1 VQRATSVIHV
11 PAVMM
16 VDIAQVQSGFKL
28 EAIMP
33 VLAVATLTL
42 SGFGLRNEI
51 RGDIKDV
58 NNKVNENLV
67 QTPRMPGNLC

>member
-1 VQRATSVIHV
+1 
-11 PAVMM
+11 
-16 VDIAQVQSGFKL
+16 
-28 EAIMP
+28 
-33 VLAVATLTL
+33 LAVATLTL

>member
-1 VQRATSVIHV
+1 MSVIDV

>member
-1 VQRATSVIHV
+1 
-11 PAVMM
+11 
-16 VDIAQVQSGFKL
+16 
-28 EAIMP
+28 MP
-33 VLAVATLTL
+33 VVAVATLTL

>member
-1 VQRATSVIHV
+1 MIHV

>member
-1 VQRATSVIHV
+1 VIHV

>member
-1 VQRATSVIHV
+1 M

-33 VLAVATLTL
+33 VVAVAMLTL

>member
-1 VQRATSVIHV
+1 MSVIDV

-42 SGFGLRNEI
+42 SVFGLRNEI

>member
-1 VQRATSVIHV
+1 M

-28 EAIMP
+28 EAIML

>member
-1 VQRATSVIHV
+1 MIHV

-33 VLAVATLTL
+33 VVAVAMLTL

>member
-1 VQRATSVIHV
+1 MIHV

-33 VLAVATLTL
+33 VVAVATLTL

>member
-1 VQRATSVIHV
+1 MSVIDV

-16 VDIAQVQSGFKL
+16 VDIAQVQSGIKL

-33 VLAVATLTL
+33 VVAVATLTL

-58 NNKVNENLV
+58 NKKVNENLV

>member
-1 VQRATSVIHV
+1 M

>member
-1 VQRATSVIHV
+1 MQRATSVIHV

>member
-1 VQRATSVIHV
+1 MSVIDV

-33 VLAVATLTL
+33 VVAVATLTL

-58 NNKVNENLV
+58 NKKVNENLV

>member
-1 VQRATSVIHV
+1 MIHV

-42 SGFGLRNEI
+42 GGFGLRNEI

>member
-1 VQRATSVIHV
+1 MNVIDV